1 MTTVFE
7 IRYLTNTND
16 GKEWTWAK
24 IDYSP
29 FLEKG
34 ISIEQA
40 KESSMDAF
48 EKSESNFLAW

>member
-7 IRYLTNTND
+7 IRYLANTND
-16 GKEWTWAK
+16 GKEWTLAK